1 MSLRGRAR
9 GLLASAVFQL
19 LLVAFPGVR
28 AIGDEEVRGD
38 DEGRVEQWTKLR
50 EEREGKSEAYEAG
63 WLERTLLGIEKAEGP
78 PLNKLNLSGFYPRI
92 QGIAQGS
99 RNGLGVRFW
108 RPDIDGSRISAA
120 GSAFVTVDKYQYYDF
135 VLGRI
140 AHGPEGGFPERL
152 VKTDDVFE
160 LGQIHVRRGSETFTV
175 AGFVRYE
182 DYTQLNFY
190 GLGNDSVLEN
200 QTDYRTRD
208 ASAGL
213 NVGWRFRRLM
223 LAARGGVLETGVLS
237 GTRDDIP
244 STEEVFDD
252 ETAPG
257 LEAAPDY
264 WWFLGQAAWDQ
275 RDVPFNPKN
284 GFFVGLQ
291 VSRYE
296 DRRRDDFAFRRFGAD
311 ARGYFSLGSPQR
323 VLALRVLYGNQNAD
337 EGARVP
343 FYLQEFLGGSHTL
356 RGFASF
362 RFRGTDSLLLQAEY
376 RWEPAGALEFAGYVD
391 AGQVASRTADL
402 SLSELRTSYGVGLR
416 IKSWQAVLIRMDLAW
431 SEESTRFLFRFSQGW

>member
-1 MSLRGRAR
+1 MSSGGPAR
-9 GLLASAVFQL
+9 RRLASAGILF
-19 LLVAFPGVR
+19 LLVAFSGVR
-28 AIGDEEVRGD
+28 AIGDEEVSRI
-38 DEGRVEQWTKLR
+38 EEWTKLR
-50 EEREGKSEAYEAG
+50 EEREGESEPYKAR
-63 WLERTLLGIEKAEGP
+63 WLEKKLLGIEKAERP
-78 PLNKLNLSGFYPRI
+78 AITTLNLLGFYPRI

-108 RPDIDGSRISAA
+108 QPDIDGSRTSAA
-120 GSAFVTVDKYQYYDF
+120 GSAFVTLDKYQYYDF

-160 LGQIHVRRGSETFTV
+160 LGQIQVRRGSETFTL

-190 GLGNDSVLEN
+190 GLGNDSDLEN

-208 ASAGL
+208 ASAGA

-223 LAARGGVLETGVLS
+223 LAARGGVLETSVLS

-252 ETAPG
+252 ATAPG

-264 WWFLGQAAWDQ
+264 WWFLAQAAWDQ

-284 GFFVGLQ
+284 GFFVALQ
-291 VSRYE
+291 TSRYE
-296 DRRRDDFAFRRFGAD
+296 DRGSDAFAFRRFGAD

-323 VLALRVLYGNQNAD
+323 VLALRALYGNQNAD
-337 EGARVP
+337 TGARVP

-376 RWEPAGALEFAGYVD
+376 RWEPAGALELAAYVD
-391 AGQVASRTADL
+391 AGQVAARTADL

-416 IKSWQAVLIRMDLAW
+416 IKSWQAVLIRLDLAW
-431 SEESTRFLFRFSQGW
+431 SEEGTRFFFRFSQAW